1 MTEREAQLDKKL
13 SEAFAG
19 GGIRRR
25 ELRLTGE
32 EAAWVAARYPA
43 PVGPL
48 GPGGGKYWYEIIFQ
62 GAEQ

>member
-1 MTEREAQLDKKL
+1 MTEREVQLDKKL

-25 ELRLTGE
+25 ELRLTDE
-32 EAAWVAARYPA
+32 EAAWAAARYPA
-43 PVGPL
+43 RVVPM
-48 GPGGGKYWYEIIFQ
+48 GPGGDKYWYEIIFQ

>member
-25 ELRLTGE
+25 ELRLTDE
-32 EAAWVAARYPA
+32 EAAWAAARYPVRVV
-43 PVGPL
+43 PM
-48 GPGGGKYWYEIIFQ
+48 GPGGDKHWYEITFR
-62 GAEQ
+62 GAEN

>member
-13 SEAFAG
+13 SQAFAG

-25 ELRLTGE
+25 ELRLTDE
-32 EAAWVAARYPA
+32 EAAWAAARYPVRVV
-43 PVGPL
+43 PM
-48 GPGGGKYWYEIIFQ
+48 GPGGDKRWYEIIFQ

>member
-25 ELRLTGE
+25 ELRLTDE
-32 EAAWVAARYPA
+32 EAAWAAARYP
-43 PVGPL
+43 VRVVLL
-48 GPGGGKYWYEIIFQ
+48 GPGGDKNWYEIIFQ
-62 GAEQ
+62 GAEP

>member
-19 GGIRRR
+19 GGTRRR
-25 ELRLTGE
+25 ELRLTDE

-43 PVGPL
+43 RVVPM
-48 GPGGGKYWYEIIFQ
+48 GPGGDKNWYEIIFQ

>member
-25 ELRLTGE
+25 ELRLTDE
-32 EAAWVAARYPA
+32 EAAWAAARYP
-43 PVGPL
+43 VRVL
-48 GPGGGKYWYEIIFQ
+48 LLDPGGDKNWYEIIFQ
-62 GAEQ
+62 GAEP

>member
-25 ELRLTGE
+25 ELRLTDE
-32 EAAWVAARYPA
+32 EAAWAAARYPVRVV
-43 PVGPL
+43 PM
-48 GPGGGKYWYEIIFQ
+48 GPGGDKHWYEIIFQ

>member
-25 ELRLTGE
+25 ELRLTDE
-32 EAAWVAARYPA
+32 EAAWAAARYPVRVV
-43 PVGPL
+43 PM
-48 GPGGGKYWYEIIFQ
+48 GPGEDKHWYEIIFQ

>member
-1 MTEREAQLDKKL
+1 MTQREQELEQRL

-19 GGIRRR
+19 GEIRRR

-32 EAAWVAARYPA
+32 EAAYVTARYAAQVRPI
-43 PVGPL
+43 
-48 GPGGGKYWYEIIFQ
+48 GPGGEKNWYEIIFQ

>member
-1 MTEREAQLDKKL
+1 MTEREVQLDKKL

-25 ELRLTGE
+25 ELRLTDE

-43 PVGPL
+43 RGGPM
-48 GPGGGKYWYEIIFQ
+48 GPGGDKYWYEIIFQ

>member
-1 MTEREAQLDKKL
+1 MTEIEAQLDKKL
-13 SEAFAG
+13 SQAFAG

-32 EAAWVAARYPA
+32 EAAWAAARYPVRVV
-43 PVGPL
+43 PM
-48 GPGGGKYWYEIIFQ
+48 GPGGDKHWYEIIFQ

>member
-1 MTEREAQLDKKL
+1 MTEREVQLDKKL

-25 ELRLTGE
+25 ELRLTDEG
-32 EAAWVAARYPA
+32 AAWVAARYPA
-43 PVGPL
+43 RVVPM
-48 GPGGGKYWYEIIFQ
+48 GPGGDKYWYEIIFQ

>member
-25 ELRLTGE
+25 ELRLTDE
-32 EAAWVAARYPA
+32 EAAWVAARYTARVVPM
-43 PVGPL
+43 
-48 GPGGGKYWYEIIFQ
+48 GPGGDKYWYEIIFQ